1 MLSAE
6 QITNVLGKSITR
18 KRILTDEMKLQIV
31 EMCESGNT
39 LAEIV
44 LELKKENELVK
55 KDHVRNYLKRLLKN
69 QLKEKK

>member
-1 MLSAE
+1 MLSTE
-6 QITNVLGKSITR
+6 QIQNVLGTSITR
-18 KRILTDEMKLQIV
+18 KRILTDEMKSTIV

-39 LAEIV
+39 LSEIV
-44 LELKKENELVK
+44 IELKKENDLVK

>member
-1 MLSAE
+1 MLSTE
-6 QITNVLGKSITR
+6 MIENVLGKSITR

-39 LAEIV
+39 LSEIV
-44 LELKKENELVK
+44 IELKKESELVK

-69 QLKEKK
+69 QLKESK